1 MLYEN
6 TLGNPV
12 VDINFMNNQFTETMK
27 AQERIAIKAILEAK
41 RVEITAQ
48 GMSLSQSLS
57 EQKTEMTDFAG
68 QTIVSNFK
76 EGLSGQS
83 AVAAEESLKTSK
95 FKPELKSPVKAGVQ
109 RK

>member
-6 TLGNPV
+6 TLGNPF

-27 AQERIAIKAILEAK
+27 AQERIATKATLEAK

-57 EQKTEMTDFAG
+57 E
-68 QTIVSNFK
+68 
-76 EGLSGQS
+76 
-83 AVAAEESLKTSK
+83 
-95 FKPELKSPVKAGVQ
+95 
-109 RK
+109 

>member
-6 TLGNPV
+6 TLGNPF
-12 VDINFMNNQFTETMK
+12 VDISFMNNQFTETMK

-57 EQKTEMTDFAG
+57 E
-68 QTIVSNFK
+68 
-76 EGLSGQS
+76 
-83 AVAAEESLKTSK
+83 
-95 FKPELKSPVKAGVQ
+95 
-109 RK
+109 